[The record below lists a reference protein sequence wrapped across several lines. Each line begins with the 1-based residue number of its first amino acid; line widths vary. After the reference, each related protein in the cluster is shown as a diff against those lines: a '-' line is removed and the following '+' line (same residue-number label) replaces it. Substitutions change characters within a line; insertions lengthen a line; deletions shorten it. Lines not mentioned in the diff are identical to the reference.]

1 MRTLSIDIETY
12 SDVDIKLGVYRYTDT
27 PNFEILLFAYAF
39 DDDPVEV
46 IDMACGEDLDESL
59 IKALSDASVLKKAYN
74 AQFERVCIGRYLGV
88 KLDPSQW
95 WCTMAHAAHLGLPGK
110 LGDVAK
116 VLNLD
121 EQKDTAGKMLI
132 NYFSKPCKPTRANQ
146 ERTRNYPYHD
156 MEKWEL
162 FRKYNAQDVETER
175 AISHFLEKYPVPK
188 VERRL
193 YTLDQHMAD
202 YGVGIDLE
210 LVNSVV
216 NFYDSHADVFIS
228 QSRELTGL
236 QNPNSQAQL
245 LEWLN
250 NNGLELTD
258 IRKTTLEAVLE
269 DKSLKPAVRTV
280 IENRLETGKA
290 SIKKYQMMLDATC
303 SDGRMHGVMFYYGA
317 RTGRWAGRLV
327 QVQNLTKNYMEELD
341 STRTLVKQGEFDT
354 LEYIYDSMSDV
365 LKQLVRTA
373 FIPPKGYKYAIADYS
388 AIEARVIA
396 WLANE
401 KWAMEVF
408 AKDGDIYKQTAS
420 QMFHIPYEQINKP
433 LRQKG
438 KVSVLALGYEGGA
451 GALKAMGA
459 LKMGIPE
466 EELPILVKKWRK
478 ANPHIVKLWRNVENA
493 ARLAITTKKHIE
505 LHHGISFDCDG
516 MFLRANLPIGR
527 SVAYFKPRISDDGK
541 IEFSGKETNKNV
553 FGTNTTFGGKLVEN
567 IVQALA
573 RDCLAEAL
581 LKIDSFGYKTVFH
594 VHDEVIVE
602 VDKATADEHLKAVQ
616 RLMGEPLKW
625 APGLYLSSAGY
636 TANYYLKD

>member
-39 DDDPVEV
+39 DEEPVRV
-46 IDMACGEDLDESL
+46 IDLACGEDLDESL
-59 IKALSDASVLKKAYN
+59 IKALSDAKVLKKAYN
-74 AQFERVCIGRYLGV
+74 AQFERVCLGKHLGV
-88 KLDPSQW
+88 MLEPGQW
-95 WCTMAHAAHLGLPGK
+95 KCTMAHAAYLGLPGK
-110 LGDVAK
+110 LGEVAK

-121 EQKDTAGKMLI
+121 EQKDKAGKMLI
-132 NYFSKPCKPTRANQ
+132 NYFSKPCKPTRSNQ

-162 FRKYNAQDVETER
+162 FKKYNAQDVETER
-175 AISHFLEKYPVPK
+175 AISHFLENYEIPV
-188 VERRL
+188 VERWL
-193 YTLDQHMAD
+193 YTLDQRMAD

-210 LVNSVV
+210 LVKSIVG
-216 NFYDSHADVFIS
+216 FYDSHADAFID
-228 QSRELTGL
+228 QSRKLTGL

-245 LEWLN
+245 LDWLN
-250 NNGLELTD
+250 NNGLEITD
-258 IRKTTLEAVLE
+258 IRKATLEAALE
-269 DKSLKPAVRTV
+269 NESLKPAVRTV

-290 SIKKYQMMLDATC
+290 SVKKYQMMLDATC
-303 SDGRMHGVMFYYGA
+303 SDERMHGVMFYYGA

-341 STRTLVKQGEFDT
+341 STRTLVKKGEFET

-373 FIPPKGYKYAIADYS
+373 FVPPKGYKYAIADYS

-396 WLANE
+396 WLADE
-401 KWAMEVF
+401 KWAMDVF
-408 AKDGDIYKQTAS
+408 AKDSDIYKQTAS
-420 QMFHIPYEQINKP
+420 QMFHIPYEQIDKS

-466 EELPILVKKWRK
+466 EELPVLVKKWRK
-478 ANPHIVKLWRNVENA
+478 ANPHIVKLWKDVEDA
-493 ARLAITTKKHIE
+493 ARLAIKTKKHIE
-505 LHHGISFDCDG
+505 LHHGVSFDCDG
-516 MFLRANLPIGR
+516 MFLRINLPIGR
-527 SVAYFKPRISDDGK
+527 SMSYFRPRINDDGK

-581 LKIDSFGYKTVFH
+581 TKIDGFYKIVFH

-602 VDKATADEHLKAVQ
+602 VEKDRAKEHLKTVQ
-616 RLMGEPLKW
+616 EIMGEELSW

-636 TANYYLKD
+636 TADYYLKD

>member
-39 DDDPVEV
+39 DNEPVRV
-46 IDMACGEDLDESL
+46 IDIACGEDLDEEL
-59 IKALSDASVLKKAYN
+59 INALTDVNVLKKAYN
-74 AQFERVCIGRYLGV
+74 AQFERVCIGRHLGFT
-88 KLDPSQW
+88 LDPSQW

-110 LGDVAK
+110 LADVAK
-116 VLNLD
+116 VLALD

-156 MEKWEL
+156 IEKWEF
-162 FRKYNAQDVETER
+162 FRKYCAQDVETER
-175 AISHFLEKYPVPK
+175 AIARFLENYPTPNI
-188 VERRL
+188 ERRL
-193 YTLDQHMAD
+193 YTLDQRMAD

-210 LVNSVV
+210 LVNSIVGY
-216 NFYDSHADVFIS
+216 YDSHADTFIN
-228 QSRELTGL
+228 QSKELTGL
-236 QNPNSQAQL
+236 ENPNSQSQL

-250 NNGLELTD
+250 NNGLEISD
-258 IRKTTLEAVLE
+258 IQKTTLETTLE
-269 DKSLKPAVRTV
+269 DKTINPAVRTV

-290 SIKKYQMMLDATC
+290 SVKKYQMMLDATC
-303 SDGRMHGVMFYYGA
+303 SDERMHGVMFYYGA

-354 LEYIYDSMSDV
+354 LECIYDSMSDV

-373 FIPPKGYKYAIADYS
+373 FIPSKGCMYAIADYS

-396 WLANE
+396 WLADE

-420 QMFHIPYEQINKP
+420 QMFHIPYEQIDKP

-438 KVSVLALGYEGGA
+438 KVSVLALGYKGGA

-466 EELPILVKKWRK
+466 EELPALVRKWRK
-478 ANPHIVKLWRNVENA
+478 ANPHIVRLWRDVENS
-493 ARLAITTKKHIE
+493 ARAAITTRKHVE
-505 LHHGISFDCDG
+505 LHHGVSFDCDG
-516 MFLRANLPIGR
+516 TFLRINLPIGR
-527 SVAYFKPRISDDGK
+527 SMAYFHPRINDDGK

-553 FGTNTTFGGKLVEN
+553 FGTNVTFGGKIVEN
-567 IVQALA
+567 IVQAIA

-602 VDKATADEHLKAVQ
+602 VDNAAADKHLKVVQ
-616 RLMGEPLKW
+616 RLMGEERSW

-636 TANYYLKD
+636 TADYYLKD

>member
-27 PNFEILLFAYAF
+27 PNFEILLFGYAF
-39 DDDPVEV
+39 DEDPAKV
-46 IDMACGEDLDESL
+46 IDVACGEDLDKSL
-59 IKALSDASVLKKAYN
+59 IKALSDANVLKKAYN
-74 AQFERVCIGRYLGV
+74 AQFERVCIGRHLGV

-132 NYFSKPCKPTRANQ
+132 SYFCKPCRPSRSNQ

-156 MEKWEL
+156 VEKWEL
-162 FRKYNAQDVETER
+162 FRHYCAQDVETER

-193 YTLDQHMAD
+193 YTLDQRMAD

-216 NFYDSHADVFIS
+216 NFYDNHAGVFIS

-373 FIPPKGYKYAIADYS
+373 FIPPKNCMYAIADYS

-420 QMFHIPYEQINKP
+420 QMFHIPYEQIDKP

-527 SVAYFKPRISDDGK
+527 SVAYFKPRINDDGK